1 MNKFTSMLA
10 GTAIGAAVMYFS
22 DSEQGARRR
31 AMLRD
36 QATRARNRVRD
47 RANATM
53 SDLRNRTQGFRATP
67 RAAMEEEEM
76 PSDTTLNE
84 RVDAALGRATSH
96 PGAINVSARNGVIT
110 LAGPILADEVPLV
123 IDCVLNVRGV
133 RDVVNRLDV
142 HRDPG
147 NVPAL
152 QGGASVRGR
161 LRAGWQANWSPT
173 ARVAAGVAGAAAGVF
188 GLAGGGI
195 ARKAVGLAGFG
206 VLASAATNL
215 PIRALA
221 GMGGRRGITVQK
233 TIRMNAP
240 IERVFEIWAR
250 GENFPHF
257 MTHAQE
263 VRRLGDGRDARWH
276 WKVRGMS
283 GMEFEFDSR
292 ITAYEENRF
301 IAWRTEPGAW
311 VQHAGSV
318 RFTPNSDGTTTAQVR
333 MEYQPVAGAVGH
345 VIAKLLGDDPK
356 RQLDDD
362 LMRMKAFVETGKAAR
377 DAAAPRPAL

>member
-1 MNKFTSMLA
+1 
-10 GTAIGAAVMYFS
+10 
-22 DSEQGARRR
+22 
-31 AMLRD
+31 
-36 QATRARNRVRD
+36 
-47 RANATM
+47 
-53 SDLRNRTQGFRATP
+53 
-67 RAAMEEEEM
+67 
-76 PSDTTLNE
+76 
-84 RVDAALGRATSH
+84 
-96 PGAINVSARNGVIT
+96 INVSARNGVVT

-123 IDCVLNVRGV
+123 IDCALDVPGV

-142 HRDPG
+142 HRVPG
-147 NVPAL
+147 NIPAL
-152 QGGASVRGR
+152 QGGAAGR
-161 LRAGWQANWSPT
+161 RSLRTAWRQTNWSPT
-173 ARVAAGVAGAAAGVF
+173 ARMAAGVAGAAAGVF
-188 GLAGGGI
+188 GFAGRGI
-195 ARKAVGLAGFG
+195 VRKAVGLAGVG
-206 VLASAATNL
+206 VLARSAANL
-215 PIRALA
+215 PVRALA

-240 IERVFEIWAR
+240 IERVFEIWAQ
-250 GENFPHF
+250 GESFPQF
-257 MTHAQE
+257 MTHVQE
-263 VRRLGDGRDARWH
+263 VQRLGDGRDARWH
-276 WKVRGMS
+276 WKVRGTS